1 VNRIRLNKAAR
12 KIFRTLIFFLLVSA
26 SGLYGISHATT
37 FHIEAAGDDSLVA
50 QKALQ
55 HYSELLL
62 KTTGIAIKDTVY
74 VVIAIDPYSFNSAV
88 GGEVPDWGAAVAIK
102 ERRLIVVKSPRLF
115 PVGKSLNE
123 LLGHELT
130 HIALDDAVAGK
141 WLPRWF
147 EEGFCQMMSGE
158 WRFEQDIL
166 LTQAAWGSGL
176 ISLIE
181 LESLNRFGGAKA
193 SLAYAESYLAVTS
206 LARDLGMDFFPDF
219 FAEYGQSGNFYQAF
233 SKTSGYKYYEWISQ
247 WQNQTARK
255 YRFVLFIFDSRLFFP
270 MLAVV
275 FLLLYVL
282 KLYQVR
288 KKKKEWKRLERI
300 WDNDQS
306 FTT

>member
-1 VNRIRLNKAAR
+1 MNKSIHL
-12 KIFRTLIFFLLVSA
+12 IFRSLIFLLLVSPFGYN
-26 SGLYGISHATT
+26 SKSHAIT
-37 FHIEAAGDDSLVA
+37 FHIEAPADDSLVA
-50 QKALQ
+50 YKALK
-55 HYSELLL
+55 HYSGLLL

-74 VVIAIDPYSFNSAV
+74 VVIATDPVLFINV
-88 GGEVPDWGAAVAIK
+88 IGGEVPDWGAAVAIK
-102 ERRLIVVKSPRLF
+102 ERRLIVVKSPRIF

-130 HIALDDAVAGK
+130 HIALADAVGGK

-166 LTQAAWGSGL
+166 LTQAIWGSGL
-176 ISLIE
+176 IPLIE

-193 SLAYAESYLAVTS
+193 NLAYAQSYLAVNS
-206 LARDLGMDFFPDF
+206 LTRELGIDFFTDF
-219 FAEYGQSGNFYQAF
+219 FSEYRQSGNFYHAF
-233 SKTSGYKYYEWISQ
+233 MSTSGYKYFDWISL

-270 MLAVV
+270 LLAIV

-288 KKKKEWKRLERI
+288 KKKKEWERLERI
-300 WDNDQS
+300 WDNDQK
-306 FTT
+306 FTA

>member
-1 VNRIRLNKAAR
+1 LNKVAR
-12 KIFRTLIFFLLVSA
+12 KIIPTLIFFLLILA
-26 SGLYGISHATT
+26 PGLYGISQATT
-37 FHIEAAGDDSLVA
+37 FHIEAYEDDSLVV

-55 HYSELLL
+55 HYSELLF
-62 KTTGIAIKDTVY
+62 KTTGIAIKDTVN
-74 VVIAIDPYSFNSAV
+74 VIVAVDPYSFGIAV

-123 LLGHELT
+123 LIGHELT
-130 HIALDDAVAGK
+130 HIALDEAVGGK

-166 LTQAAWGSGL
+166 LTQAIWGSGL

-219 FAEYGQSGNFYQAF
+219 FTEYRQSGNFYQAF
-233 SKTSGYKYYEWISQ
+233 SKTSGYKYYEWINQ

-255 YRFVLFIFDSRLFFP
+255 YRFVLFVFDSRLFFP

-288 KKKKEWKRLERI
+288 RKKKEWERLERI
-300 WDNDQS
+300 RDNDQS